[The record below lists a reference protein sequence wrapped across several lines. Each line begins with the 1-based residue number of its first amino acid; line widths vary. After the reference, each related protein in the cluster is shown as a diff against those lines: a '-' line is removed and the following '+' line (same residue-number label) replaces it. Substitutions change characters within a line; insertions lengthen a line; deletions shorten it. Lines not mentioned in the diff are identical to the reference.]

1 MRRLV
6 TTIGTLIAAGT
17 LAVAVP
23 ASAQAATGTLT
34 FYNVIF
40 PGGSGVGPGVPYL
53 DPAPGCYDVPRE
65 AHGPLSGVNNATDS
79 TVRFYWGEDCTG
91 GSLFSVSAGRSVRFN
106 SHPRSFRVES

>member
-23 ASAQAATGTLT
+23 TSAQAATGTLT

-40 PGGSGVGPGVPYL
+40 PDGSGVGPGVPYL
-53 DPAPGCYDVPRE
+53 DPAPGCYEVPGE
-65 AHGPLSGVNNATDS
+65 AHGPCQA
-79 TVRFYWGEDCTG
+79 
-91 GSLFSVSAGRSVRFN
+91 
-106 SHPRSFRVES
+106 